1 MPGQHTPGAKSEGAH
16 FSCDRPGAQ
25 KTNVVVP
32 GVIGTSVYKDMREP
46 NASRRFK
53 ALGGDMDSHLGVAS
67 DGGVCTSPD
76 GIRYDPSDCI
86 TWANIPNMHWDS
98 WWNMFYDTVSHNLVA
113 TGRASN
119 HSNPCG
125 TNFYPGCDKGQFF
138 PPAAR
143 GEQSSKKPKC
153 GMEDCFFANRAISR
167 VHTTGTDL
175 RTMGQNAQGNQV
187 VTQGTGPND
196 QLCKRKRCKRW
207 IHFAQPQP
215 RACLQTCRPHFRIWT
230 CGSGW

>member
-1 MPGQHTPGAKSEGAH
+1 VPGQHTPGAKTEEAH

-53 ALGGDMDSHLGVAS
+53 ALGGGMDSHLGVAS

-125 TNFYPGCDKGQFF
+125 TNFYPG
-138 PPAAR
+138 
-143 GEQSSKKPKC
+143 
-153 GMEDCFFANRAISR
+153 
-167 VHTTGTDL
+167 
-175 RTMGQNAQGNQV
+175 
-187 VTQGTGPND
+187 
-196 QLCKRKRCKRW
+196 
-207 IHFAQPQP
+207 
-215 RACLQTCRPHFRIWT
+215 
-230 CGSGW
+230 